1 MEREKIKRVLDE
13 LSGDEFKELKY
24 YLEIVSTE
32 EESARSSRKISRSAL
47 DKSNSSFGLA
57 DLLVQH
63 YTERAVP
70 VLAVALERVPRLDLV
85 GKLREMGAKP
95 REPSAPKPSKTP
107 CKRECED
114 APEDEPHLERYEMR
128 NRRVAFM
135 MCVTKNRDGSEE
147 DIGKMKKLF
156 EKCRFITPLQD
167 CINPSKE
174 KLMDD
179 LKEFQKY
186 INTSTE
192 EISCCLITLM
202 SHGKQG
208 IILDPDKKEI
218 ILDEIFLLFNN
229 KNCPKLQG
237 KPKIFII
244 QACQGNDRDY
254 GIVEADDKIEK
265 FQQQRK
271 LPTAS
276 DYFIVYSS
284 QKGFVSLR
292 NSNTGSVMIT
302 AMDEVFSAHWQNWH
316 VGDLF
321 TKVNGMMVKQEFRLA
336 NDTDTV
342 KACLVTESTL
352 TKAVFLK

>member
-1 MEREKIKRVLDE
+1 MEKEKIKRVLDD
-13 LSGDEFKELKY
+13 LKGDGFKELKS
-24 YLEIVSTE
+24 YLENVSAE
-32 EESARSSRKISRSAL
+32 EENAGRSQKISTSALEKSRSS
-47 DKSNSSFGLA
+47 FELA

-63 YTERAVP
+63 YAERAVP
-70 VLAVALERVPRLDLV
+70 VLVAALERVPRRDLI
-85 GKLREMGAKP
+85 GKLREMGARP
-95 REPSAPKPSKTP
+95 REPSALKQSITS
-107 CKRECED
+107 CKREFED
-114 APEDEPHLERYEMR
+114 APEDEPHLERYEMCNQR
-128 NRRVAFM
+128 LAFM
-135 MCVTKNRDGSEE
+135 MCVTKNREGSKE

-167 CINPSKE
+167 CINPSKG

-179 LKEFQKY
+179 LKEFQDY

-208 IILDPDKKEI
+208 IILDPDGKEI
-218 ILDEIFLLFNN
+218 ILDEIFSLFNN
-229 KNCPKLQG
+229 KKCPKLQG

-271 LPTAS
+271 LPTTS

-292 NSNTGSVMIT
+292 KNDTGSVMIT

-321 TKVNGMMVKQEFRLA
+321 TKVNSMMVKQEFLLR
-336 NDTDTV
+336 NDKDTV

-352 TKAVFLK
+352 TKAVFFK